1 MKKILA
7 VLIGIT
13 LLSGCG
19 PKELS
24 PEQKMQV
31 EALKSELAQTEK
43 EITAANEMDSKYSS
57 GLIKLLIATRT
68 EVLGTN
74 KALLQQRIN
83 AIESG
88 AKIEIVV
95 NGQKEDPE
103 KAKEIE
109 SEINSLRAEIGIL
122 QKDADRYTGGLIR
135 DLKLSAIAT
144 QEQTIALL
152 QQRYLMAKYGISI
165 TRNEKTADKKENN
178 SNQTANEIK
187 QESQTLLPP
196 ADGPLGLRMGLS
208 TEDISRMTGRELSEI
223 EGKTNLYETDKTPKS
238 NSEFDSYAFVIS
250 PKYGL
255 CEIRAIGKVINTDGY
270 GLQLRSKFDDM
281 RSSLDSIYGKG
292 KLTDKLFPGSIWDEP
307 RYWMMSLLKNE
318 RFLDSEWN
326 KKNEVSEK
334 NNLDSVVLEARAI
347 SPESGVLFLQ
357 YDFQNSEKCQ
367 SEIKEAKKSSL

>member
-1 MKKILA
+1 
-7 VLIGIT
+7 
-13 LLSGCG
+13 
-19 PKELS
+19 
-24 PEQKMQV
+24 
-31 EALKSELAQTEK
+31 AQTEK

-109 SEINSLRAEIGIL
+109 SEINSLRAAPPLL

-196 ADGPLGLRMGLS
+196 ADGP
-208 TEDISRMTGRELSEI
+208 
-223 EGKTNLYETDKTPKS
+223 
-238 NSEFDSYAFVIS
+238 
-250 PKYGL
+250 
-255 CEIRAIGKVINTDGY
+255 
-270 GLQLRSKFDDM
+270 
-281 RSSLDSIYGKG
+281 
-292 KLTDKLFPGSIWDEP
+292 
-307 RYWMMSLLKNE
+307 
-318 RFLDSEWN
+318 
-326 KKNEVSEK
+326 
-334 NNLDSVVLEARAI
+334 
-347 SPESGVLFLQ
+347 
-357 YDFQNSEKCQ
+357 
-367 SEIKEAKKSSL
+367 

>member
-57 GLIKLLIATRT
+57 GLIKSLIAART

-109 SEINSLRAEIGIL
+109 SEINSLRAEIGVL
-122 QKDADRYTGGLIR
+122 QK
-135 DLKLSAIAT
+135 
-144 QEQTIALL
+144 
-152 QQRYLMAKYGISI
+152 
-165 TRNEKTADKKENN
+165 
-178 SNQTANEIK
+178 
-187 QESQTLLPP
+187 
-196 ADGPLGLRMGLS
+196 
-208 TEDISRMTGRELSEI
+208 
-223 EGKTNLYETDKTPKS
+223 EG
-238 NSEFDSYAFVIS
+238 
-250 PKYGL
+250 
-255 CEIRAIGKVINTDGY
+255 C
-270 GLQLRSKFDDM
+270 
-281 RSSLDSIYGKG
+281 
-292 KLTDKLFPGSIWDEP
+292 
-307 RYWMMSLLKNE
+307 
-318 RFLDSEWN
+318 
-326 KKNEVSEK
+326 
-334 NNLDSVVLEARAI
+334 
-347 SPESGVLFLQ
+347 
-357 YDFQNSEKCQ
+357 
-367 SEIKEAKKSSL
+367 